1 MHEIAQIIRVVVQI
15 EVILIFIR
23 VLLSWFPGI
32 PPWHPLVRLLVAFTD
47 PILLPFRRILPT
59 IGGLDFSPIVALILL
74 QVVGNFVADLIDTSG
89 AGAPVAYTVANAVY
103 NIVHAILL
111 ILIIIVL
118 LRVVVSF
125 LKVSPFHP
133 AVRLIRDMSTP
144 LVRPFAA
151 IGGGGQRSPYSSGG
165 APDVSAIIAL
175 AFYVI
180 AIIVAD
186 WLLGDLVRST
196 VNSTFVG

>member
-15 EVILIFIR
+15 EVILIFVR

-32 PPWHPLVRLLVAFTD
+32 PPWHPMVRLLVAFTD
-47 PILLPFRRILPT
+47 PVLIPFRRILPT

-74 QVVGNFVADLIDTSG
+74 QVVGNFVADLVDTSG

-133 AVRLIRDMSTP
+133 AVRLIRDISTP
-144 LVRPFAA
+144 LVRPFAG
-151 IGGGGQRSPYSSGG
+151 IGGGSRSPYSSGG
-165 APDVSAIIAL
+165 APDVSAIVAL
-175 AFYVI
+175 AFYVV

-196 VNSTFVG
+196 VSPTFIG